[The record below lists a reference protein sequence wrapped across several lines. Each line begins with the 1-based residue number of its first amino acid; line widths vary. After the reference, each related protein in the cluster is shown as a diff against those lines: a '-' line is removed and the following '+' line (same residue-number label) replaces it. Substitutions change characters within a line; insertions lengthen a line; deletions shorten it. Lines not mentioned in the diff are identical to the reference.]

1 MIMDWIS
8 VKDRLPAGGGRILI
22 AVHGTDDKGMREESG
37 VFFAFY
43 KAGRFLVSVDDES
56 SPELDLF
63 ISRGTSIF
71 TVWGMKYDITHWMP
85 LPEPPSRDEIER
97 VAKQ

>member
-8 VKDRLPAGGGRILI
+8 VKDRLPTDGGRILI

-43 KAGRFLVSVDDES
+43 KACRFLVSVDDAS
-56 SPELDLF
+56 SLEFDLF

-71 TVWGMKYDITHWMP
+71 TVWGMRYEITHWMP
-85 LPEPPSRDEIER
+85 LPELPMEGE
-97 VAKQ
+97 